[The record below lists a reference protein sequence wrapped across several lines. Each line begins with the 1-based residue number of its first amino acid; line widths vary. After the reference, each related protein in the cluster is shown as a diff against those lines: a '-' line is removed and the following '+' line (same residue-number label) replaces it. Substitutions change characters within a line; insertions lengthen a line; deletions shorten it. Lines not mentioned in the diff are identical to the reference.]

1 MSDSTPLDHVLGF
14 VRTVEAGGGAAELR
28 PFLAEDFKLTEWPHA
43 LSKTGSTRTLA
54 ETLAG
59 ADHSKEIVV
68 DQRFDVVRT
77 TTQENRVVLEMNW
90 SATLLLDLPHWD
102 RGDTIRARS
111 TAVFELRDGLIT
123 SQDTYDCYYTT
134 PE

>member
-1 MSDSTPLDHVLGF
+1 MSHSNPLDHVLGF

-28 PFLAEDFKLTEWPHA
+28 PFLSEDFTLTEWPHA
-43 LSKTGSTRTLA
+43 LSKSGSTRNLA
-54 ETLAG
+54 ETLSG
-59 ADHSKEIVV
+59 ADHSKDIVAK
-68 DQRFDVVRT
+68 QTFEVVRT
-77 TTQENRVVLEMNW
+77 TCQGDRVVLEMNW

-111 TAVFELRDGLIT
+111 TAVFELRDGLII
-123 SQDTYDCYYTT
+123 SQDTYDCYYTA